1 MALTGAGNMS
11 RTGDGARGRKD
22 KMALTRWGDGY
33 TWQEKTHAVLWFEH
47 HTINTHRNIENKV

>member
-1 MALTGAGNMS
+1 MS